1 MIEFGQL
8 NENDIIAYN
17 GIIVRVKVEKNVTH
31 NSSFRLMTDDG
42 TYKPQLVFDDYIKG
56 IELTEEILEANGFKR
71 GEYISEEEPYDLDED
86 GNAYYHLGDDYGI
99 DVPHLWGWYK
109 DGVITFPTNC
119 AAWVHVRYVHEL
131 QRLMR
136 TVGLVDEAN
145 KFKVEKKWTKD

>member
-8 NENDIIAYN
+8 NENDIIDYD
-17 GIIVRVKVEKNVTH
+17 GIIARVMIEKNVML
-31 NSSFRLMTDDG
+31 NPSFRLMSDDG
-42 TYKPQLVFDDYIKG
+42 TYKPQFVFDDYIKG

-71 GEYISEEEPYDLDED
+71 GEDISDEEPHDLDEE

-99 DVPHLWGWYK
+99 DVLHLWGWYK
-109 DGVITFPTNC
+109 NGVMTFPTNF

-145 KFKVEKKWTKD
+145 NFKD